1 MSTLSATLQSKN
13 NDDLIILDNKRTKNN
28 DQEVYLK
35 CGFIFTVIKD
45 EPHLS
50 VWCTLRHR
58 K

>member
-1 MSTLSATLQSKN
+1 MTSLSATLQSKN

-45 EPHLS
+45 EPHP
-50 VWCTLRHR
+50 
-58 K
+58 